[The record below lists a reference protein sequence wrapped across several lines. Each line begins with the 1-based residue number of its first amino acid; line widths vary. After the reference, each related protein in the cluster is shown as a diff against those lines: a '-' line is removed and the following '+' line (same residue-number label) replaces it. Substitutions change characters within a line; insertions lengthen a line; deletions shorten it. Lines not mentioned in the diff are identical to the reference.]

1 MQSSEPD
8 VCIRVRLRKSAEAAR
23 TSGRLAFVVISTYTV
38 DPSASDSLPSDT
50 GIDGVKNAKD

>member
-8 VCIRVRLRKSAEAAR
+8 VCVKVRLRKSAEAAR
-23 TSGRLAFVVISTYTV
+23 TSGRLAFALISTYTIH
-38 DPSASDSLPSDT
+38 PSASDSVPSET